1 MTSFDDPK
9 RCRFCARPMRW
20 KRAHA
25 IYCGNTCRSDA
36 SRLRRL
42 LDGAEVDGYTS
53 VLAFLMTR
61 RTRSAA
67 TKGPSNASDG
77 RKRPRRPVAHPTRR
91 DDEEASS

>member
-1 MTSFDDPK
+1 MTTPPDPA
-9 RCRFCARPMRW
+9 CRFCAKPMRG
-20 KRAHA
+20 RRRHA
-25 IYCGNTCRSDA
+25 VYCGNACRADA

-42 LDGAEVDGYTS
+42 LDGQAIDGYES

-77 RKRPRRPVAHPTRR
+77 RKRPRRPVAHPTLR